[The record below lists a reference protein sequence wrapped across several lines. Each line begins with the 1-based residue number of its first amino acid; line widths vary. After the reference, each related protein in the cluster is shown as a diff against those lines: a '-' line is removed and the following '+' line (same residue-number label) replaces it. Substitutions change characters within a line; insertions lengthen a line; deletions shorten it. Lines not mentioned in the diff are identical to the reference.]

1 MEKVYRV
8 RASAH
13 IKPKGERKFHRL
25 NQTVAIDSSVLNLSK
40 EALQSFVEASLKAR
54 YGAERV
60 SEVRWVEIEEG
71 IILGEDTFWK
81 E

>member
-1 MEKVYRV
+1 MEKVYRIK
-8 RASAH
+8 ASAS
-13 IKPKGERKFHRL
+13 IKPKGERKFHRF

-40 EALQSFVEASLKAR
+40 EALQSFVEASLQAR
-54 YGAERV
+54 WGNERV

-71 IILGEDTFWK
+71 IIFEENTFWK